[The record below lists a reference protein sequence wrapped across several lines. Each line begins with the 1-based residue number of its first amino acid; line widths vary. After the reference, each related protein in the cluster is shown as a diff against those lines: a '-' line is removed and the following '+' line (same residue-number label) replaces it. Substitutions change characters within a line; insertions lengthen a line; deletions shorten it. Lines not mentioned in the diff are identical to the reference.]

1 MSHDRKTSTPLSP
14 ELLRSIEV
22 RPICRNERTPW
33 DELMRRHHYLG
44 LRCLVGESIRYVAV
58 FQQQWLALLGWSAA
72 ALKCKVRDQWIGW
85 HHWLKWQHL
94 PLIANNT
101 RFLILPQIRIPNLA
115 SRILALNL
123 KRLSRDWEEI
133 YGHPLWLVETFVD
146 PRYFQGTCYQAA
158 GWTFLGYTRGFARC
172 SCQYT
177 HHDHPKMVFVRSL
190 HPQAKERLSAPHLNL
205 QLHKEVKT
213 MRLSEKSAYELRQ
226 RLLQIPE
233 PRMARGIRH
242 RKLSVVA
249 IAICA
254 IMGNARSF
262 AAVAEWV
269 KRCSQKMLKRMECRF
284 NKKTKHYEPPSEPTI
299 RRFLQMVDAEAVDN
313 ALCDWL
319 DSLAGKESA
328 LAVDGKTLKGARQEN
343 GRQVHLLSAFLHQKG
358 MVLAQR
364 QVETKTNE
372 ITTLRP
378 LLEPL
383 DLEGRV
389 VTLDALHTQ
398 QETARYL
405 VEEKGADY
413 LMTVKD
419 NQRTLKQDI
428 KDLDLVDF
436 PPSAP
441 NHRERSRP
449 SGNPSDLDQYRA
461 Q

>member
-1 MSHDRKTSTPLSP
+1 MSHGKEFS
-14 ELLRSIEV
+14 EVLRSLEV
-22 RPICRNERTPW
+22 RPISRHERPLW
-33 DELMRRHHYLG
+33 DDLMRQYHYLG
-44 LRCLVGESIRYVAV
+44 LHSLVGESIRYIALH
-58 FQQQWLALLGWSAA
+58 QEHWLALIGWSAA

-85 HHWLKWQHL
+85 P
-94 PLIANNT
+94 PLLQWRRLALVANNT
-101 RFLILPQIRIPNLA
+101 RFLILPHICIPNLA

-133 YGHPLWLVETFVD
+133 YGHPIWLVETFVD
-146 PRYFQGTCYQAA
+146 PRYFQGTCYKAA
-158 GWTFLGYTRGFARC
+158 GWTFLGHTRGFAKC
-172 SCQYT
+172 SLQYT
-177 HHDHPKMVFVRSL
+177 QHDIPKMVFVRPL
-190 HPQAKERLSAPHLNL
+190 HPQAREKLSAPYLNI
-205 QLHKEVKT
+205 QLYREVKP
-213 MRLSEKSAYELRQ
+213 MRLSEKFADDLRQ

-242 RKLSVVA
+242 RKVSVLA

-254 IMGNARSF
+254 IMSNARNF
-262 AAVAEWV
+262 AAIAEWA
-269 KRCSQKMLKRMECRF
+269 KGCSQNMLKRLGCRF
-284 NKKTKHYEPPSEPTI
+284 NKKTKHYVPPSEPTI
-299 RRFLQMVDAEAVDN
+299 RRFLQMVNAEAVDN
-313 ALCDWL
+313 ALCNWL

-328 LAVDGKTLKGARQEN
+328 IAVDGKTLKGSRQEN

-364 QVETKTNE
+364 QVQTKTNE

-383 DLEGRV
+383 NLEGRV

-398 QETARYL
+398 KETARYL

-428 KDLDLVDF
+428 EDLRLVDF
-436 PPSAP
+436 SPSAP
-441 NHRERSRP
+441 NHR
-449 SGNPSDLDQYRA
+449 
-461 Q
+461 